1 MNYKSFTHKLYREA
15 ATNARLLL
23 KTLHI
28 HSRLESNLYSS
39 IKSTKLYISHTFH
52 ILIVLKAFFVR
63 TCCFKANL
71 IQDKWVSFSFA
82 QVL

>member
-1 MNYKSFTHKLYREA
+1 MNHKSFTHEPYREA

-39 IKSTKLYISHTFH
+39 IKSTKLYYFTYLPYSYC
-52 ILIVLKAFFVR
+52 VESFF
-63 TCCFKANL
+63 C
-71 IQDKWVSFSFA
+71 
-82 QVL
+82 

>member
-1 MNYKSFTHKLYREA
+1 MNSTGKLLLMHAYYSKLYTYIQDFNQIFIPQLNRQ
-15 ATNARLLL
+15 N
-23 KTLHI
+23 
-28 HSRLESNLYSS
+28 S
-39 IKSTKLYISHTFH
+39 IISHTFH